1 MLFLRQEKKSVTHI
15 FSKNIL
21 FFFFFFDMKPPS
33 CCTTCRLQFN
43 SIIISS
49 HKSEFLRKCTYYYF
63 QVLPN
68 ICLKFQ
74 DFTKFTSNGTF
85 LKSLVDSLS
94 NPSFPLNL
102 ALNFITQNRRER
114 TGYSLYRR
122 LTEAFAEGPSFKA
135 VVSKGK
141 ANLVIVVK

>member
-1 MLFLRQEKKSVTHI
+1 
-15 FSKNIL
+15 
-21 FFFFFFDMKPPS
+21 MKPS
-33 CCTTCRLQFN
+33 FCCSTCRLYPKLQFN

-85 LKSLVDSLS
+85 LTSLVDSLS

-102 ALNFITQNRRER
+102 ALNFITQNRREG
-114 TGYSLYRR
+114 TGYSLISQTYRSLCCR
-122 LTEAFAEGPSFKA
+122 RTLFQGSSFKRK
-135 VVSKGK
+135 SKSRDRRQISRRAKKKRGREK
-141 ANLVIVVK
+141 DRIIEG

>member
-1 MLFLRQEKKSVTHI
+1 
-15 FSKNIL
+15 
-21 FFFFFFDMKPPS
+21 MKPS
-33 CCTTCRLQFN
+33 FFCSTCRLYPKLQFN

-114 TGYSLYRR
+114 TGYSLISQTYRSLCR
-122 LTEAFAEGPSFKA
+122 RTLFQGSSFKRK
-135 VVSKGK
+135 SKSRDRRQISRRAKKKRGREK
-141 ANLVIVVK
+141 DRIIEG